1 LEAPLDQNSRCAEV
15 ARNTQRLRE
24 AVEKVMDDN
33 PLDALVHSDI
43 DLKERSER
51 EQAVAQSRVVAQF
64 GGGARVA
71 DGALFENVDAVG
83 ERQ

>member
-1 LEAPLDQNSRCAEV
+1 V
-15 ARNTQRLRE
+15 TFRE
-24 AVEKVMDDN
+24 T
-33 PLDALVHSDI
+33 VHSDI

-64 GGGARVA
+64 GGGAGAA
-71 DGALFENVDAVG
+71 DGAFFENVDAVG